1 MPTASPNGFPPAV
14 SIRQQPL
21 NAPDHPRS
29 LEWSSGKLL
38 NRPLISS
45 PTAVEQGASVTH
57 LSASPL
63 PSVAVAQPSPA
74 RTPPSPVTPPAIV
87 TESTG
92 TDDEDDTGDQPVSDR
107 TRTDGRHGGRRNV
120 IGTEYVRHTD
130 AGVVASPG
138 LPPSYNEL
146 QR

>member
-1 MPTASPNGFPPAV
+1 M
-14 SIRQQPL
+14 
-21 NAPDHPRS
+21 NAPEHSRAVDRP
-29 LEWSSGKLL
+29 SGKLL

-45 PTAVEQGASVTH
+45 STAVDQGASRAH

-63 PSVAVAQPSPA
+63 ASVAVAQPKPT
-74 RTPPSPVTPPAIV
+74 RTPPPPVTPPAVV
-87 TESTG
+87 TEPTG
-92 TDDEDDTGDQPVSDR
+92 TDDENNTRDQPVGDR
-107 TRTDGRHGGRRNV
+107 ARTDGRHGGRRNV